1 MLYKHLKWFES
12 IQTTTIPNEM
22 INSNKQLRDNKQNEI
37 FVYNSLQFTFIVLS
51 FILFVVFILGCQIR
65 KTRITHFNKQINK
78 QINKQNE
85 TKDNNQN
92 KVRYHII
99 DHIIINV
106 LPSSFQDF
114 GSFTELFR
122 RKKSQ
127 ETTINKDN
135 DKQHQK
141 YEKELEYLKKIV

>member
-1 MLYKHLKWFES
+1 MLYKHLKWYES
-12 IQTTTIPNEM
+12 IQTTTIPNEN

-37 FVYNSLQFTFIVLS
+37 FDYNTLQFTFIVLS

-65 KTRITHFNKQINK
+65 KTRITHFNK

-114 GSFTELFR
+114 GTFTGLFH

-127 ETTINKDN
+127 ETIIDKDN
-135 DKQHQK
+135 DKQSQK